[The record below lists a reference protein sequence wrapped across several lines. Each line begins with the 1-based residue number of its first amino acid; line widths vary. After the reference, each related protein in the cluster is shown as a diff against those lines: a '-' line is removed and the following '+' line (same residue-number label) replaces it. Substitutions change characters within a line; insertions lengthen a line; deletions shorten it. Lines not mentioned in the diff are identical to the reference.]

1 MYNLYENPM
10 FQVCFLNCMFWPA
23 AASKH
28 RTRLN
33 VFVVSF
39 NAKKDINQLA
49 KLLQCS
55 FHKNQ
60 SKSEIGMFTGG
71 LAAALIP

>member
-10 FQVCFLNCMFWPA
+10 FQVCFLNCMFWLA